1 MQVPLLTINGTEEGK
16 VELSTIFLTDFRK
29 DLIHKAFTNLYWG
42 FYHCT
47 WFCTWNL

>member
-29 DLIHKAFTNLYWG
+29 DLIHKAFTNLYSHK
-42 FYHCT
+42 FQP
-47 WFCTWNL
+47 